1 MTQLCQHWDKFVQ
14 GTALLFLKE
23 LSCLVFFFKE
33 ISATSSLQVT
43 LEIEMLQ
50 ASVL

>member
-1 MTQLCQHWDKFVQ
+1 MLGQVCSGNSFTFSQRT
-14 GTALLFLKE
+14 GLFG
-23 LSCLVFFFKE
+23 FFFKE